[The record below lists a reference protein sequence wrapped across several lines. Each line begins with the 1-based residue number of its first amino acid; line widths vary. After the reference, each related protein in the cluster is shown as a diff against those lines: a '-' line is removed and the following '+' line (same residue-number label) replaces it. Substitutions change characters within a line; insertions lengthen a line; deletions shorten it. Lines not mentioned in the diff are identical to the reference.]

1 MVLETTVMSTL
12 PIVQHIAVWLSV
24 STMLWWTGLFILWRC
39 MKARAVLRKEESAAK
54 RKRAEELQNAEEIKQ
69 KAELEELRQRD
80 ISTDRRR
87 MKALGIVPEAHRSN
101 SFPMGM
107 RSNARPLNDPVRLLN
122 ESKLTDI
129 QWDSKPL
136 PRPVEISMQAT
147 AAGYDGLKQI
157 SDKSRSTLDVDDFI
171 AVQNENTKDSDSPS
185 LASEPKTMASGV
197 GGDNLT
203 IGEGTFREAKRIM
216 IPNEEKLPQNY
227 RLELE
232 KRRKDLSQG
241 RGTGSIKTITSS
253 DFSGQSRSY
262 GRQAVNRQGNSLSVA
277 SVFDTSSPLQA
288 EDKQN
293 ITETESAW
301 RTPNSVD
308 EDDNVTLGNEASDVR
323 SARRPSDVSD
333 LTSLGHGHTSFLLNI
348 RGSS

>member
-1 MVLETTVMSTL
+1 MSPTRPNL
-12 PIVQHIAVWLSV
+12 A
-24 STMLWWTGLFILWRC
+24 
-39 MKARAVLRKEESAAK
+39 
-54 RKRAEELQNAEEIKQ
+54 
-69 KAELEELRQRD
+69 
-80 ISTDRRR
+80 DRRKVEASISQSELSGYSHLFR
-87 MKALGIVPEAHRSN
+87 KFRTRSIVS
-101 SFPMGM
+101 
-107 RSNARPLNDPVRLLN
+107 
-122 ESKLTDI
+122 
-129 QWDSKPL
+129 
-136 PRPVEISMQAT
+136 
-147 AAGYDGLKQI
+147 
-157 SDKSRSTLDVDDFI
+157 SRSTLDVDDFI

-262 GRQAVNRQGNSLSVA
+262 GRQAVNRQGNSLSVVSA
-277 SVFDTSSPLQA
+277 IDTSSPLQA

-293 ITETESAW
+293 ITETDKSAW